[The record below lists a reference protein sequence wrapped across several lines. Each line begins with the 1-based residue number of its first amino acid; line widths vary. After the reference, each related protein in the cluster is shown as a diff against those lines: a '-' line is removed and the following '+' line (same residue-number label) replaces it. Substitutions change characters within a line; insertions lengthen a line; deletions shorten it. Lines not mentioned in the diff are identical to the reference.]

1 MILCCATPTWVESA
15 DKKHRDAF
23 NSLHW
28 FERNY
33 IRTRH
38 DDESALIEQ
47 TGASVRLWITGDSH
61 HYARFAE
68 RLSSDEDAEPDTA
81 AQETGAEP
89 VLPPDPQRRQM
100 VTCGLGGAYLSATHD
115 LPEMLPLPPE
125 KSRVLQKGEE
135 PTQFARADTCYPDRD
150 TSARLVVGSRSP
162 GRGTGCPC
170 ATPGSA
176 TWPPAC
182 TSSCSSR

>member
-1 MILCCATPTWVESA
+1 MILCCATPTWVNSA

-38 DDESALIEQ
+38 DDESAQIEQ

-68 RLSSDEDAEPDTA
+68 RLSSDEDATGHRCA
-81 AQETGAEP
+81 GGGRRTGAAP
-89 VLPPDPQRRQM
+89 ATRS
-100 VTCGLGGAYLSATHD
+100 GG
-115 LPEMLPLPPE
+115 
-125 KSRVLQKGEE
+125 R
-135 PTQFARADTCYPDRD
+135 
-150 TSARLVVGSRSP
+150 
-162 GRGTGCPC
+162 
-170 ATPGSA
+170 
-176 TWPPAC
+176 W
-182 TSSCSSR
+182 